1 MSVAFSPDGKWVI
14 AQGGAPEWN
23 VTLWNWERC
32 KQLACVPAK
41 PLGSDAGAVRQVR
54 FAAHDPGLASCA
66 GEGLFRTFKCAESG
80 VRALPDVKLPP
91 AKSGAI
97 KNYTAHCWL
106 PDDAEVTDGGEEG
119 AERRERCVL
128 ATDGGELLVV
138 ELNEVKAT
146 IPAMSDSKGVDCVI
160 PYGVSGFVCGGADGT
175 VSVYE
180 KTDEKELYK
189 RVKHFVIKQSPG
201 ARVTALAL
209 SPTDETLLCSTD
221 DNQMYEVDMS
231 NVDVVKSEDIECQL
245 FTQGHHTQGVTGVD
259 LCVRKPLAV
268 TCSSDKSVRVW
279 NYLDKADEIC
289 KYFAEEAHS
298 VAFHPSGLHVLVGF
312 SDKLRL
318 CNLLMDDIRPYR
330 EFSIK
335 GCRECSFSNGG
346 KYFAAVNGPV
356 IQVYNMY
363 TCENVGNC
371 RGHGGKV
378 TGIAFSAD
386 DKRLLSTGLD
396 GAVYEWSLSTFQR
409 EKENVIK
416 SNEYASVAIAPD
428 DTYVFAVGSDATLK
442 QLDGEDLML
451 NEEFALTGTGGDGGQ
466 TQTQTF
472 TRVRLTN
479 GGRRLFA
486 ATSTGAVRAYEL
498 DGGRVAGEGKEFKE
512 LRCHA
517 GPVTGMRVNFDDTL
531 LFCVGEDGVLSVFD
545 VKERAMEGA
554 TKAGEGM
561 VFAQEVLMTK
571 ADLEDIRS
579 RMHELEVQVNE
590 LTLQGEYQLRL
601 KDLNMNEKIKDLTDK
616 FQGELEGERSKYDA
630 LLQEKN
636 ELEMDFADQMK
647 TTENKHAQATAA
659 TESSFQNKILN
670 EIERYQA
677 LVEEKEELNRGWD
690 EQNTALAESHDRLV
704 ADLTEEFAGKLQDE
718 QMHSETLR
726 LQLEEARAAA
736 NERENQLEE
745 DADLEID
752 ELKEKYELRLK
763 EQRDVSLRLK
773 GENGIMK
780 KKFTTMQKSIAEQ
793 KDEIAGLFTDKKNL
807 YATIADLE
815 KDVAG
820 LKREIR
826 DRDETIG
833 DKEKRIYDLK
843 KKNQELEKF
852 KFVLDFKIKELKRT
866 IEPREQDISDMKNQI
881 TEMDKELERYNK
893 SNTHLDLT
901 IKDLRNKLLGMG
913 QDVKRKQKAIEDRDS
928 AIHSFQKDLHEA
940 TKHVQTPKR
949 LAEEVK
955 SLYAKHMTQK
965 IDDKP
970 PDKDIQREYNRQRE
984 YLEKTIDQFKR
995 KLAKDVE
1002 THKKDNMALMNQ
1014 NVALIKEINE
1024 LRRETKMLRQSTSK
1038 ASAPAPSAHSSGRL
1052 ASKLGSRA
1060 GSRGGDDGLVREVE
1074 TARLE
1079 IATLRAESDAK
1090 DARIAE
1096 LEEYIA
1102 EGEAIP
1108 EPPPVVRVATPET
1121 ASGAVRIPTLATSA
1135 EMDEHSAATRIQAVH
1150 RGRVA
1155 REEVKVKKLVSGA
1168 LENVVLET
1176 GM

>member
-106 PDDAEVTDGGEEG
+106 PDDAEVTDGEEG

-128 ATDGGELLVV
+128 AMDGGELLVV

-146 IPAMSDSKGVDCVI
+146 IPALSDSKGVDCVI
-160 PYGVSGFVCGGADGT
+160 PYGIGGFVCGGADGT

-231 NVDVVKSEDIECQL
+231 NVDVVKSEDIECSL

-289 KYFAEEAHS
+289 KFFAEEAHS

-318 CNLLMDDIRPYR
+318 CNLLVDDIRPYR

-378 TGIAFSAD
+378 TGIAFSSD

-416 SNEYASVAIAPD
+416 SNEYASVAVAPD

-451 NEEFALTGTGGDGGQ
+451 NEEFALTGVGGGQ
-466 TQTQTF
+466 TQTQPQTF

-486 ATSTGAVRAYEL
+486 ATSAGSIRAYGL

-647 TTENKHAQATAA
+647 TTENKHAQAMAA

-763 EQRDVSLRLK
+763 EQRDVTLRLK

-940 TKHVQTPKR
+940 AKHVQTPKR

-1038 ASAPAPSAHSSGRL
+1038 ASAQAPSTHSSGRS
-1052 ASKLGSRA
+1052 ASKLGRLPGRRRS
-1060 GSRGGDDGLVREVE
+1060 GPRGGDGSPGDRDASRRCRREGCAHRGAGGVHRRGRGHPRAYPGGQGGDSGEGFGRGENTDARRGGRRRRGLV
-1074 TARLE
+1074 TWC
-1079 IATLRAESDAK
+1079 
-1090 DARIAE
+1090 
-1096 LEEYIA
+1096 
-1102 EGEAIP
+1102 
-1108 EPPPVVRVATPET
+1108 
-1121 ASGAVRIPTLATSA
+1121 
-1135 EMDEHSAATRIQAVH
+1135 
-1150 RGRVA
+1150 
-1155 REEVKVKKLVSGA
+1155 
-1168 LENVVLET
+1168 
-1176 GM
+1176 

>member
-1 MSVAFSPDGKWVI
+1 MSFSPDGKWVI

-41 PLGSDAGAVRQVR
+41 ALGSDAGAVLQVR
-54 FAAHDPGLASCA
+54 FSAHDTSLASCA
-66 GEGLFRTFKCAESG
+66 GEGVFRTFKCAESG

-91 AKSGAI
+91 AKSGGAGGAGGD

-106 PDDAEVTDGGEEG
+106 PDDSEDKGDDSQGGT
-119 AERRERCVL
+119 ERRERCVL
-128 ATDGGELLVV
+128 GTDTGELLVI
-138 ELNEVKAT
+138 ELNEVKAH
-146 IPAMSDSKGVDCVI
+146 IPAIPGDSKGIDCVI

-175 VSVYE
+175 VGIYE
-180 KTDEKELYK
+180 KTDEKELYR
-189 RVKHFVIKQSPG
+189 RVKQFVLKRSPN

-209 SPTDETLLCSTD
+209 SPTDETLLCQTD
-221 DNQMYEVDMS
+221 DNQTYEVDMS
-231 NVDVVKSEDIECQL
+231 NVDVMKSEDIECVL

-268 TCSSDKSVRVW
+268 TCSSDRSVRVW
-279 NYLDKADEIC
+279 NYLDKADEIV
-289 KYFAEEAHS
+289 KFFPEEASS

-312 SDKLRL
+312 ADKLRL

-346 KYFAAVNGPV
+346 KYFAAVNGSV

-386 DKRLLSTGLD
+386 DKRLVSTGLD

-409 EKENVIK
+409 DKENVLK
-416 SNEYASVAIAPD
+416 SNEYTSVCVAPD
-428 DTYVFAVGSDATLK
+428 DGFVFGVGSDATLK
-442 QLDGEDLML
+442 QFDGEDLML
-451 NEEFALTGTGGDGGQ
+451 NEEFKTNGATLTQ
-466 TQTQTF
+466 
-472 TRVRLTN
+472 VRLTN
-479 GGRRLFA
+479 GGRQLFA
-486 ATSTGAVRAYEL
+486 ATDSGAVRIYRL
-498 DGGRVAGEGKEFKE
+498 DGGAVAGEKEYQE
-512 LRCHA
+512 LQCHA

-531 LFCVGEDGVLSVFD
+531 LFCVGDDGVLSVFD
-545 VKERAMEGA
+545 IKERMMEGA
-554 TKAGEGM
+554 AKAGEGM

-571 ADLEDIRS
+571 ADLEDIRN

-616 FQGELEGERSKYDA
+616 FQGELDGERSKHEA

-636 ELEMDFADQMK
+636 ELEMDFEDQMK
-647 TTENKHAQATAA
+647 TTENKHAQAMGA

-677 LVEEKEELNRGWD
+677 LVEEKEELNRRWD
-690 EQNTALAESHDRLV
+690 EQSNKLAASHERV
-704 ADLTEEFAGKLQDE
+704 MAELTEEFGGKLQDE

-726 LQLEEARAAA
+726 AQLEDARAAG

-752 ELKEKYELRLK
+752 ELKEKYELKLK

-780 KKFTTMQKSIAEQ
+780 KKFTAMTKSIAEQ

-866 IEPREQDISDMKNQI
+866 IEPREQDISDMKAQI

-955 SLYAKHMTQK
+955 SLHAKHMTQN

-984 YLEKTIDQFKR
+984 YLEKTVDQFKR

-1024 LRRETKMLRQSTSK
+1024 LRRETKMMRQSTSK
-1038 ASAPAPSAHSSGRL
+1038 PAAKAPTGASSR
-1052 ASKLGSRA
+1052 LGSRA
-1060 GSRGGDDGLVREVE
+1060 PSRGGLLDDGFSREVE
-1074 TARLE
+1074 SARVE
-1079 IATLRAESDAK
+1079 IASLRVESKAK

-1102 EGEAIP
+1102 EGEAIV
-1108 EPPPVVRVATPET
+1108 EPPLGKAG
-1121 ASGAVRIPTLATSA
+1121 ADADDAVRIPSA
-1135 EMDEHSAATRIQAVH
+1135 AAASEEMDEHAAATRIQAMH

-1155 REEVKVKKLVSGA
+1155 REEVQVKKLVSGA
-1168 LENVVLET
+1168 LDSVT
-1176 GM
+1176 QGDGS